1 MPPRRALASGN
12 RGEKASGSSS
22 SSSSFPK
29 PSALV
34 SGLVVSYNEN
44 ENSSSSSTTTHV
56 VDITTCGFRGAELT
70 EPTQGV
76 WMALWDSRENCCLVQ
91 CAVPKTF
98 AFDRGTTERVHVSCP
113 SLNEDVVRVWIA
125 PARGTWQPETVRIGS
140 NTFRYAG
147 AEPLG
152 ERQANGAAELKAFDA
167 EEDER
172 RRAESA
178 IADREAFEA
187 TRRAALAANAALVAA
202 GSAAAAAALGPVD
215 AAHFAAGGGVG
226 LAYLS
231 LLSKSV
237 SSIGLGDPEEPG
249 GEAERGDDEGKGI
262 AWPSASASAKA
273 ISEFPGTRLAMVAA
287 LAYAIVS
294 HRIAAAPEGGDQV
307 VLTAIAETVGG
318 VLMYKLAVLS
328 TAAVGRPA
336 DE

>member
-1 MPPRRALASGN
+1 MEARTKAALIQSGHHPCQRPRVGRGSSSLAMPPRRALASGN

-34 SGLVVSYNEN
+34 SGLVVSYNDN

-125 PARGTWQPETVRIGS
+125 PRGEPGSRDRENRVEHVSVRG
-140 NTFRYAG
+140 G
-147 AEPLG
+147 
-152 ERQANGAAELKAFDA
+152 GAAWREAG
-167 EEDER
+167 ER
-172 RRAESA
+172 RRGAKGLRRRGG
-178 IADREAFEA
+178 REEKGGVRHRGRGGLRGHQA
-187 TRRAALAANAALVAA
+187 RRPR
-202 GSAAAAAALGPVD
+202 GQRG
-215 AAHFAAGGGVG
+215 AGGGG
-226 LAYLS
+226 LRRRRGRPRTCGCRPLCRGRRRRAGVPL

-249 GEAERGDDEGKGI
+249 GEAERETTRGRGSPGPPPPPPPRRSPSSR
-262 AWPSASASAKA
+262 ARGWRWWPRWR
-273 ISEFPGTRLAMVAA
+273 TR
-287 LAYAIVS
+287 S
-294 HRIAAAPEGGDQV
+294 
-307 VLTAIAETVGG
+307 
-318 VLMYKLAVLS
+318 
-328 TAAVGRPA
+328 
-336 DE
+336 